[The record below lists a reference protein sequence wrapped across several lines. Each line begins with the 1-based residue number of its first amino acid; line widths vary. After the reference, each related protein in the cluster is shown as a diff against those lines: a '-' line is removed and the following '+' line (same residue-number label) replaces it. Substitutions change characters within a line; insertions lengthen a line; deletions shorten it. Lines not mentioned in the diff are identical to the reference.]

1 MNMHPLFAG
10 FDGFSLYAVGQA
22 LGFAVHAESALGS
35 LSEVLPADQASRLL
49 PGADLAG
56 FHYAG
61 GWNAPGAHCLLFVK
75 PLTTLAAVCWEA
87 GANKGGQVA
96 DGGALKPCP
105 FCSGPPVAHVGA
117 YPIGSAP
124 ELEDYGDE
132 GLSVEAVVFCHECGA
147 NGPEVEDV
155 IFDRDGYHDVRQ
167 RAVSQWQARD
177 ARHAPLYVASL
188 KPVPPT
194 VPAGVL

>member
-22 LGFAVHAESALGS
+22 LGFAVHTESALGL
-35 LSEVLPADQASRLL
+35 LSEVLPADQANRLL

-61 GWNAPGAHCLLFVK
+61 GWDAPGVHCLLFVK
-75 PLTTLAAVCWEA
+75 PLTPLAVVCWEA
-87 GANKGGQVA
+87 GANKGVQA
-96 DGGALKPCP
+96 EGALKPCP

-117 YPIGSAP
+117 YPSGSAP
-124 ELEDYGDE
+124 ELEGYGDE

-147 NGPEVEDV
+147 HGPEIEDV
-155 IFDRDGYHDVRQ
+155 IFDREGYQDVRH

-188 KPVPPT
+188 KPIPPT
-194 VPAGVL
+194 VSADMR